1 MRISHLNIRFFEA
14 SIQVFCPFLKLSSFL
29 FAGILPKSCIILYPT
44 YLNVFSQTSACL
56 FTFLMPFDKQHFL
69 ILMKF
74 NWSIFPI
81 AVNVYLSHLKK
92 NLSYHEDILMFSSR
106 GFSFH
111 VTLLS
116 TITYLLSQP
125 SQICHIQV
133 CATWQHKLN
142 SLSLLLCVLLFKKTN
157 KSLLVNDDDGN
168 VLSFG
173 KVRRLLAEL
182 PELSLQFLI
191 TRPQL

>member
-29 FAGILPKSCIILYPT
+29 FAGILPISCTILYPT
-44 YLNVFSQTSACL
+44 YLNVFSQTSACV

-111 VTLLS
+111 VTPSFHHYLS
-116 TITYLLSQP
+116 PLPTQPNLSY
-125 SQICHIQV
+125 SSLCHLTTQTEFIISFV
-133 CATWQHKLN
+133 MCA
-142 SLSLLLCVLLFKKTN
+142 
-157 KSLLVNDDDGN
+157 
-168 VLSFG
+168 
-173 KVRRLLAEL
+173 
-182 PELSLQFLI
+182 I
-191 TRPQL
+191 I